1 MTVRRDLNDKE
12 NAILYGYLSAHFEN
26 GTLKRKTY
34 AKDAE
39 KYNVSLS
46 TVKRLWNRVTNRG
59 DGVTELGAIRKKF
72 EARSGCPPLPREYI
86 SEQIKKIPLHQRQ
99 TIRRVFLFLNIFFKL

>member
-99 TIRRVFLFLNIFFKL
+99 TIRSG